1 MSTTAREA
9 SLSETSLKEASL
21 AVARRSQPERRAE
34 AEQRLL
40 LAACKIVARKGVV
53 GMTLADVGE
62 LAGYSRGLAA
72 HHFGNKAGLL
82 RALAAHING
91 NFMAEIHAAPPR
103 NPGFDSVLGFV
114 SVYLSR
120 TDSNW
125 TNTRAL
131 ILLMAEAMVENSET
145 HTGLA
150 EYNQTVIHY
159 LATHLQTGI
168 ANGEVRTDLQPDIS
182 AVLIIGALR
191 GVMLQHLLHG
201 AHIDLP
207 AVRDQLLDF
216 MHHAV
221 ARDGQARQTVNAAS
235 ARHAC

>member
-1 MSTTAREA
+1 MSTSATETNLTA
-9 SLSETSLKEASL
+9 
-21 AVARRSQPERRAE
+21 ARRSQPERRAE

-40 LAACKIVARKGVV
+40 LAACEIVARKGTA

-72 HHFGNKAGLL
+72 HHFGSKAGLL
-82 RALAAHING
+82 RALATHINRH
-91 NFMAEIHAAPPR
+91 FMAEIHASPAR
-103 NPGFDSVLGFV
+103 KPGFDSVLGFV

-131 ILLMAEAMVENSET
+131 ILLMAEAMIESSET

-159 LATHLQTGI
+159 LATHLRTGI
-168 ANGEVRTDLQPDIS
+168 ANGEVRADLQPDAS
-182 AVLIIGALR
+182 AVLIIGVLR
-191 GVMLQHLLHG
+191 GVMLQHLLNG
-201 AHIDLP
+201 ADVNLP
-207 AVRDQLLDF
+207 VVRDQLLDF
-216 MHHAV
+216 LDHAV
-221 ARDGQARQTVNAAS
+221 ACPGNVVKADQT
-235 ARHAC
+235 C